1 MMKFIFVHRVNIQ
14 QFSIV
19 ETNWQSK
26 KELVYI
32 TDRQIQVK
40 PITLLKLYAYCT
52 LRVTKGERY
61 GRRNNNGIETV
72 TAVGGINKR
81 NGHKQA
87 IITENR

>member
-14 QFSIV
+14 QFSVV

-52 LRVTKGERY
+52 LCVTKGERY
-61 GRRNNNGIETV
+61 ERNNGIETV

-87 IITENR
+87 KVITENR